1 MQRVAQ
7 QIILATSL
15 KKAALL
21 ARNERE
27 RPHTGT

>member
-7 QIILATSL
+7 QKMLATSSI
-15 KKAALL
+15 KAALL